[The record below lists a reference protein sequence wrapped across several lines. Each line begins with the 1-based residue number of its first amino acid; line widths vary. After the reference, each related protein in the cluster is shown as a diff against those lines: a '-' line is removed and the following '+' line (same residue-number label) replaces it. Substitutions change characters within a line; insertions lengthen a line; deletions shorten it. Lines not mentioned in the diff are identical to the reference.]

1 MDLKN
6 LLGIFNHS
14 FTLFIV
20 FPAIVALGI
29 YLTWT
34 LRCVQLS
41 KLKASLFCLT
51 KKNTE
56 EEGSISRFGAIS
68 AVLAGN
74 FGTGNISGMAVAI
87 ATGGPGALVWMWVM
101 AFFGAALQYASC
113 MLGVAYRKQ
122 MKNGEYA
129 GGPMYYLRD
138 GLGMKKLA
146 TAFCLFTLFG
156 SL

>member
-6 LLGIFNHS
+6 ALELFNHG

-20 FPAIVALGI
+20 FPAIVCLGI
-29 YLTWT
+29 YLTFK
-34 LRCVQLS
+34 LRFIQIS
-41 KLKASLFCLT
+41 KLRHSISCLT
-51 KKNTE
+51 KKDTGD
-56 EEGSISRFGAIS
+56 EGSISRFGALS

-101 AFFGAALQYASC
+101 AFFGATIQYASC
-113 MLGVAYRKQ
+113 ILGVAYRSKT
-122 MKNGEYA
+122 KEGEYV

-138 GLGMKKLA
+138 GLGYKGIA
-146 TAFCLFTLFG
+146 ILFSVFTI
-156 SL
+156 